1 LHIIKIALI
10 VFVNTILLVKIV
22 EAYQGRS
29 TAPPPPPATHSTQDI
44 NAINNTLQPQ
54 PDTSTTA
61 TYNPSQ
67 AQAQDIEERNDASAI
82 ATSAFEAFA
91 NDEVDNNSRFYNP
104 QTLRRRLNRHVE
116 EPEGA
121 I

>member
-1 LHIIKIALI
+1 MHLIKIALI

-54 PDTSTTA
+54 PDTLTTA
-61 TYNPSQ
+61 AYNPPQ
-67 AQAQDIEERNDASAI
+67 AQAQDIQERNDAPAI
-82 ATSAFEAFA
+82 ATSMFEAIA
-91 NDEVDNNSRFYNP
+91 NDEVDHYSRFYNS
-104 QTLRRRLNRHVE
+104 QTLRRRRVE
-116 EPEGA
+116 EPQGA